1 MSKLISK
8 KLRGFRDILPDEARK
23 FHQIEKI
30 IKLVSPQFNLNHII
44 LPILESSSLFKRS
57 IGEHTDIV
65 TKEMYSFDDNNGDN
79 ICMTPEGTASCVRAV
94 LENNLIYDR
103 GIKKS
108 RFYYYGP
115 MFRHERPQ
123 KGRYRQFTQFGVEF
137 FGDKNISEE
146 IDLILLSQSIFE
158 KLGIDNLTLNLNT
171 IGTFDDRKEYTKK
184 LYKYLIDFSKK
195 LTSSQNTTLEKNPLR
210 LLDSKDDNL
219 KDIISNAPSL
229 IDFINTKSKTDFKT
243 ILSMLDDLDVH
254 YNVNYKLVR
263 GLDYYNDFVFEW
275 TTNDLGSQDAIC
287 AGGRYDKLTK
297 IIGDVDIPA
306 VGFAVGIDRLAELIK
321 KDENKELKIGLSLIL
336 DNPEIHINKVLNAVR
351 KIELP
356 FNLVAMDFKKSI
368 AKQIKQ
374 ADKLDCQLLLI
385 VGTEEMS
392 NNMLTLKYLQ
402 KDTEDKKVSYDDLSH
417 ILRTVIDE

>member
-1 MSKLISK
+1 M
-8 KLRGFRDILPDEARK
+8 
-23 FHQIEKI
+23 
-30 IKLVSPQFNLNHII
+30 VSPQFNLNHII

-263 GLDYYNDFVFEW
+263 GLDYYNDFVFEC

-336 DNPEIHINKVLNAVR
+336 DIQKFIL
-351 KIELP
+351 
-356 FNLVAMDFKKSI
+356 
-368 AKQIKQ
+368 IK
-374 ADKLDCQLLLI
+374 
-385 VGTEEMS
+385 
-392 NNMLTLKYLQ
+392 Y
-402 KDTEDKKVSYDDLSH
+402 
-417 ILRTVIDE
+417 

>member
-1 MSKLISK
+1 
-8 KLRGFRDILPDEARK
+8 
-23 FHQIEKI
+23 
-30 IKLVSPQFNLNHII
+30 
-44 LPILESSSLFKRS
+44 
-57 IGEHTDIV
+57 
-65 TKEMYSFDDNNGDN
+65 
-79 ICMTPEGTASCVRAV
+79 
-94 LENNLIYDR
+94 
-103 GIKKS
+103 
-108 RFYYYGP
+108 
-115 MFRHERPQ
+115 
-123 KGRYRQFTQFGVEF
+123 
-137 FGDKNISEE
+137 
-146 IDLILLSQSIFE
+146 
-158 KLGIDNLTLNLNT
+158 
-171 IGTFDDRKEYTKK
+171 
-184 LYKYLIDFSKK
+184 
-195 LTSSQNTTLEKNPLR
+195 
-210 LLDSKDDNL
+210 
-219 KDIISNAPSL
+219 
-229 IDFINTKSKTDFKT
+229 
-243 ILSMLDDLDVH
+243 MLDDLDVH

-297 IIGDVDIPA
+297 IIGDLDIPA

-392 NNMLTLKYLQ
+392 NNMLTLKYL
-402 KDTEDKKVSYDDLSH
+402 
-417 ILRTVIDE
+417 